1 LVVVGDGV
9 VEGGWWRVRWLMVAR
24 EVADG
29 GAYGVELVEKV
40 VRYWLLIRWGLGRLN
55 AGGKMVEGKDVGG
68 HHG

>member
-1 LVVVGDGV
+1 LRDGGFGS
-9 VEGGWWRVRWLMVAR
+9 GGRWGGGRWLVAR
-24 EVADG
+24 EVAAG

>member
-1 LVVVGDGV
+1 
-9 VEGGWWRVRWLMVAR
+9 VAR